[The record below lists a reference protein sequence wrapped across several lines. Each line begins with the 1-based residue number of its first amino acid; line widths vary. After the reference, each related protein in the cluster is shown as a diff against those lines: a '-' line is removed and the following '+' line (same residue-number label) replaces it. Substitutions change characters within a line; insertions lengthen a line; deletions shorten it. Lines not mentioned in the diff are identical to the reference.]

1 MFEKR
6 SLHKNEKG
14 FCKDKNGPIKNKIG
28 LRLLLITS
36 GMAVQSVFLIL
47 QVSSCFSFNLNSSP
61 STEEQQFWN
70 ETASGQTDT
79 AQTAAEQS
87 TELVKPDLAVLSK
100 LKISGQAIDVKALGG
115 YAYLTNDLGILYI
128 IDVKD
133 KENPAVVGKIS
144 GLNAA
149 NIVMLQGDYAYI
161 SYTEWIN
168 PDTASE
174 STGQDIQSGTNN
186 IYSKCGFKIID
197 IRDKKNPKLTGDYV
211 SGDNKKKSV
220 QGLVIDG
227 SYAYLNSTVL
237 FEDHEESALEI
248 IDIKDKANPAL
259 AGSCPVEG
267 QPNGLF
273 VQGDYAYANNS
284 FYDFQKD
291 DYSGKSSFLVINIKD
306 KKKPVVAGSC
316 EVPANSWSVYAKGGF
331 AYLSSST
338 FDEETKQYLNSYLQV
353 IDISSPENP
362 SLAGKCSIPGG
373 AWELDKKD
381 DFLFV
386 SNNEG
391 GILAV
396 DISDS
401 KNPAVAANL
410 NTGGNSYDI
419 AISGDFGYIADG
431 FAGLA
436 ILTLQKKAPGDGTA
450 VDETSGQGN
459 KPPVADITVSGDK
472 LQKDVYINE
481 NPVFFNAADS
491 YDPEGKELTYT
502 WTLDSRKLADEGV
515 FYKESISQTQFAI
528 SENSEELVCTFAQ
541 PGVYEISLTVSDG
554 EFTDQENVAVKV
566 KQQSLSVNLIKEHV
580 FDVKIECIL
589 KNSSSLTLKDL
600 ECYLRT
606 PQDFFPFQKINDI
619 KASITDVDQVFDD
632 SGNVLTHFIFDKS
645 VKVSPGQQYKANIT
659 SNVSMYEY
667 DFKTISPGNKEYE
680 PDDEDLKLYT
690 GEDLFIDIYNPAII
704 SAAKKATGSETDPVL
719 KAKKIYN
726 YITGRLTYDY
736 PRAADRDYEYMNASE
751 ILKIG
756 KGVCADYAILYTALL
771 RASGIPARVAAGI
784 PSMLI
789 LDEKDKT
796 IDIGHAWTE
805 VKLPGYGWI
814 PVDITQEEGF
824 MKTDYY
830 MNIATEKGTSFLYES
845 QTMDW
850 TSYFFDGFKYKWDGA
865 GLNAASVDQ
874 RLYYSIKNLSMEDLS
889 VYQ

>member
-1 MFEKR
+1 MFEK
-6 SLHKNEKG
+6 SSIHKNEKG
-14 FCKDKNGPIKNKIG
+14 LYKDKTGLFKKKNGLKIP
-28 LRLLLITS
+28 LIFFSLIVLL
-36 GMAVQSVFLIL
+36 GFLIL
-47 QVSSCFSFNLNSSP
+47 QVSCCFSFNLNSSP

-70 ETASGQTDT
+70 ETDPTQTDT
-79 AQTAAEQS
+79 VQTAVEQS
-87 TELVKPDLAVLSK
+87 TQLVKPDLAVLSK

-115 YAYLTNDLGILYI
+115 YAYLTNDLGILYV

-149 NIVMLQGDYAYI
+149 NIVMLQEDYAYI
-161 SYTEWIN
+161 SYTEWID
-168 PDTASE
+168 PSAATE
-174 STGQDIQSGTNN
+174 STQQDSQSGTNN

-197 IRDKKNPKLTGDYV
+197 IRDKKNPKLTGDYI

-227 SYAYLNSTVL
+227 NYAYLNSTVM
-237 FEDHEESALEI
+237 FDNYEESALEI

-259 AGSCPVEG
+259 AGSCPIQG

-284 FYDFQKD
+284 YYDYEKN
-291 DYSGKSSFLVINIKD
+291 DYTGKSSFFVINIKD
-306 KKKPVVAGSC
+306 KKKPVVSGSC
-316 EVPANSWSVYAKGGF
+316 EVPANSWSVYVKEGF

-338 FDEETKQYLNSYLQV
+338 FDIGAQQYLNSFLQV

-373 AWELDKKD
+373 AWELDMKD

-401 KNPAVAANL
+401 NNPAVIANL

-419 AISGDFGYIADG
+419 AISGDYGYIADG

-436 ILTLQKKAPGDGTA
+436 ILTLQKKTSGEGTA
-450 VDETSGQGN
+450 VDEATVSGNQ
-459 KPPVADITVSGDK
+459 PPVADIEVVGDK
-472 LQKDVYINE
+472 LQKDVYISE
-481 NPVFFNAADS
+481 NPVFFTAVDS
-491 YDPEGKELTYT
+491 YDPEGRALTYT
-502 WTLDSRKLADEGV
+502 WTLDSRKLADEGA
-515 FYKESISQTQFAI
+515 FFKDSISQTQFAI
-528 SENSEELVCTFAQ
+528 SEKSEELVCTFDK
-541 PGVYEISLTVSDG
+541 PGEYEISLTVSDG
-554 EFTDQENVAVKV
+554 EFTDQESVTVTV

-589 KNSSSLTLKDL
+589 KNNSTLTLKDL

-606 PQDFFPFQKINDI
+606 PQAFFPFQKINDI

-632 SGNVLTHFIFDKS
+632 SGNMLTHFTYDKS
-645 VKVSPGQQYKANIT
+645 VKVSPGQQYKASVT
-659 SNVSMYEY
+659 TTVSMYEY
-667 DFKTISPGNKEYE
+667 DFKTITSGNKGYE
-680 PDDEDLKLYT
+680 PEDEDLRLYT
-690 GEDLFIDIYNPAII
+690 GEDLFIDIYSPSII

-726 YITGRLTYDY
+726 YVTGKLTYDY
-736 PRAADRDYEYMNASE
+736 PRAADRNYEYMDASE
-751 ILKIG
+751 ILKVG

-850 TSYFFDGFKYKWDGA
+850 TSYFFDGFKYKWENG
-865 GLNAASVDQ
+865 GSNVSGVDQ
-874 RLYYSIKNLSMEDLS
+874 RLYYSIKNLAMEDLA
-889 VYQ
+889 VFQ